1 MNRIQAVAVQ
11 IHANRYAIIGDYIL
25 ITPIDGGIRRVK
37 AHLAPNRD
45 GDILMRLTLIHPHRG
60 PIDTVETAYG
70 CNVPPSHFATKIDDY
85 IGFWFGEKADMHPE
99 H

>member
-11 IHANRYAIIGDYIL
+11 IHADRYTIIGDNIL
-25 ITPIDGGIRRVK
+25 ITPSDGGIRRVK

-45 GDILMRLTLIHPHRG
+45 GDIVMRLTLIHPHRG

-70 CNVPPSHFATKIDDY
+70 RNTPASHFSNKVDDY
-85 IGFWFGEKADMHPE
+85 IGFWFGDKTGTQSEL
-99 H
+99 